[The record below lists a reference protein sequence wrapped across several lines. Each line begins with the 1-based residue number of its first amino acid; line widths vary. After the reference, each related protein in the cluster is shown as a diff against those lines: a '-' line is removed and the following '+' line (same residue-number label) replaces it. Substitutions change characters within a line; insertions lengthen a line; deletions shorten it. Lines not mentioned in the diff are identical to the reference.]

1 MLLQAFRRFNQRF
14 IPAPATGRHIDLG
27 SSPRAETLKQ
37 ARWGILFV
45 LLLAVASL
53 LFAPENVFA
62 NNPPAEPTGFT
73 VVPGDQEATLSW
85 DDPGDSSIIRYEF
98 FQTSNTVVANVKQDT
113 GQTRNIVTQESVW
126 TPIPGSDASTTSYT
140 VNPLTNYETG
150 NTNRPDVLYNFQVR
164 AVNHAADGTTEQP
177 GLPSDSVTTNPG
189 LPLAVPTGLAASW
202 NAVAGELTLAWD
214 EHPYSVE
221 TEFEVSWRN
230 LTENG
235 DEQTKQVQFTASPET
250 PATGTEIAPGISYG
264 NYDLKIRARYN
275 LGPWSPWTSA
285 VQLNINPFVDGAAT
299 TREVD
304 ENAAVDDNVGKPVEA
319 AVPSGFT
326 AAYSLDDNDAT
337 NEFFAIES
345 ATGQIT
351 VKDDSVTTGPHTV
364 TVTADIEE
372 TTPST
377 PPQTATAS
385 TEVTINVT
393 SPGRWSQVAKL
404 ESPNGAI
411 GDSFG
416 SAVAVAGTASGTIVV
431 GAKGVN
437 IGSVVDAGAVYVF
450 DGLEDNSPVKLTA
463 PSAIVG
469 EEVGY
474 SVAID
479 GDTIVVGTSPDSATA
494 AGKVYVFVKSAT
506 GGWTDSNAPVARLT
520 VNGVTAGSGFGESVA
535 ISGDTVVVGAAK
547 QTYTDGTPNSTTTEN
562 AGAVYVF
569 TKPSSG
575 WANGVTAAT
584 LRAPTPAE
592 GDFFGSS
599 VDADGANVAVGTPGA
614 NKVYVFTKP
623 SGAWADSN
631 GPGATVTPSDN
642 QDGDDEFG
650 VSLDIDGN
658 TLIVGATQYDSTA
671 NAVQTNPG
679 RAYVF
684 TKSQS
689 SWEEGD
695 DVLTGLGADPG
706 DRFGASVAVSN
717 GYVAVSRG
725 NQADNGYAG
734 SVQVF
739 PSRWTSS
746 TVPYVLTASDG
757 GANDKLGA
765 SVVWDGFDLIVGAPG
780 ASNGTGV
787 VYVWSTAPE
796 APTGLTAVPEDS
808 QVVLSWDDP
817 DDSTITKYQYR
828 KVTSNTIDGPFDF
841 SSASWLDIT
850 GSSVRTTG
858 YTVTS
863 LENSGDAIGNDVV
876 YSFQVR
882 AVNTAPDGS
891 TVQFGSPSD
900 EVKASPGQA
909 KDTPTGLAAAY
920 NPGTGT
926 ITATWNED
934 SFPGPTEF
942 EVSVRNTV
950 AGSEE
955 RLQRVGSDRSPSSSP
970 ATTAAIDI
978 GASYG
983 EYEVKIKARFNA
995 GPWSQWT
1002 DTVSLTVGPF
1012 PEGSNVTREIG
1023 ENASVGD
1030 EVGKPVTA
1038 TVPSGFTPTYSMT
1051 DNDDFS
1057 IVPRTGQIEVK
1068 GSDLDW
1074 GQQAVTVTVSVQK
1087 DDADS
1092 GPTTA
1097 TVDVT
1102 INVTSMGPWV
1112 EIAKITDSNWAAND
1126 SLGASVA
1133 VDETARTIVVGGK
1146 SVDIGSV
1153 GDAGAVYVFDGPDDS
1168 GVKLT
1173 ASATGTANEE
1183 FGYSVDIDGDTIVVG
1198 TSPATATGKVYV
1210 FVKPDA
1216 GWAASST
1223 PDATLTATGS
1233 ATGDGFG
1240 ESVAISGDNIVVG
1253 APTQDYTDGQ
1263 SNTVADAGAV
1273 YVYAKPD
1280 AGWADAT
1287 QDAKLLAAG
1296 PVANGSF
1303 GKTVDVD
1310 GDTVAAGSTGAEKV
1324 YLFTKPSSG
1333 WTDSNS
1339 PGATL
1344 TPANGQDGDNF
1355 GWSLNLVSNALAVGA
1370 PRHDGSGAAYVFT
1383 KSGATWTEAA
1393 KLTGLGVDAGDR
1405 FGDSVALSGNYLAAG
1420 RGAQADND
1428 HAGSVQVFKKPAT
1441 GWASSIVPHVQ
1452 LASDGD
1458 ANDNYGSSV
1467 ALDGSTLV
1475 VGASGVSGGKGAAY
1489 VLLAIRTSPT
1499 EWIGLV
1505 NAATGVTVTSSD
1517 GGATATVDIPGGSVN
1532 QNFIIKVDPVADDEC
1547 GDPSSGVSSRLCV
1560 EVDLFETD
1568 GITPLPET
1576 ALPDGKDPATLTIE
1590 LDATTWSALK
1600 DTYDNGDL
1608 RLWKRSGSNPWGEV
1622 SKCPD
1627 AAEDPPAECYTI
1639 EPDANDGSATVTIK
1653 HIRTFSQYNVTTPA
1667 PVIAG
1672 TKSTTPTS
1680 SASPNNVQT
1689 QPPTQGEYRPRRRRS
1704 GGGGGSGVYAPP
1716 LVTNQPP
1723 NAVGSIPPQTL
1734 ELGKG
1739 TKSVNASFNFLDPE
1753 RGELVYTVSSSDES
1767 MVQATINGYHVVL
1780 NPVGLGRAVVTVT
1793 ATDPKGAKTTQDI
1806 RIKVQEPNT
1815 PPVVVAPVPPQS
1827 IRIDGGATTLDVGSY
1842 FSDRDQLSY
1851 TASSSDQSVAT
1862 VAVTGSVLT
1871 ITPVGIGTATITP
1884 TAEDDNGA
1892 AVSLTIMVTVKEPN
1906 RPPATVSKIQLPPLV
1921 EGDDQATIN
1930 VAGYFS
1936 DEDVLVF
1943 SAASSNAS
1951 VVTASTIGGY
1961 VTIFPVRAGTAT
1973 IVVVASDPEGET
1985 APQVFRV
1992 TVREETEALPDPAS
2006 APKPTPAPTVAPPTP
2021 TALPQG
2027 VAPTSIPRTPAP
2039 AAPPSSAVPTP
2050 VPVTPVPTAAPPTP
2064 APTAAPTPAPVVR
2077 PKDAPPAA
2085 PLPVKPA
2092 AVAELVPP
2100 LSVLEP
2106 TSAPPATEKVVGDQ
2120 EGVIPSWL
2128 QIVIMIGTATAVI
2141 GSALIILK
2149 WRRWPKL
2156 SY

>member
-14 IPAPATGRHIDLG
+14 IPSPAAGRHIDPG
-27 SSPRAETLKQ
+27 PSPRAETLKQ

-45 LLLAVASL
+45 LLLAVAFL
-53 LFAPENVFA
+53 LFTPENVFA
-62 NNPPAEPTGFT
+62 NNPPAKPTGFT

-98 FQTSNTVVANVKQDT
+98 FQTSNTVAANVKQDT
-113 GQTRNIVTQESVW
+113 GQTRNTVTQESVW

-140 VNPLTNYETG
+140 VDPLTNYETG
-150 NTNRPDVLYNFQVR
+150 NTNRPDVLYTFQVR

-202 NAVAGELTLAWD
+202 NVVAGELTLAWD
-214 EHPYSVE
+214 EHSYSVE

-250 PATGTEIAPGISYG
+250 PATGTEIAPGVSYG
-264 NYDLKIRARYN
+264 NYELKVRARYN

-304 ENAAVDDNVGKPVEA
+304 ENAVVDDNVGKTVEA
-319 AVPSGFT
+319 AVPAGFT
-326 AAYSLDDNDAT
+326 AAYSLDDNDTT

-345 ATGQIT
+345 ATGQIM
-351 VKDDSVTTGPHTV
+351 VKDDSLTTGEHIV

-393 SPGRWSQVAKL
+393 SSGRWSEIAKL
-404 ESPNGAI
+404 FAPAGAAR
-411 GDSFG
+411 DSFG
-416 SAVAVAGTASGTIVV
+416 SSVAVDETTEHIVV
-431 GAKGVN
+431 GAT
-437 IGSVVDAGAVYVF
+437 GSGSNAGAVYVF
-450 DGLEDNSPVKLTA
+450 DGLEDDSPAKLTA
-463 PSAIVG
+463 PIATVG
-469 EEVGY
+469 QEFGY
-474 SVAID
+474 AVAID
-479 GDTIVVGTSPDSATA
+479 GDTVVAGTSPSAATA
-494 AGKVYVFVKSAT
+494 TGEVYVFVKPANGWVNSNGPAAT
-506 GGWTDSNAPVARLT
+506 LT
-520 VNGVTAGSGFGESVA
+520 VTGITAGDGFGESVT
-535 ISGDTVVVGAAK
+535 ISGDTIVMGASK
-547 QTYTDGTPNSTTTEN
+547 QTYTDSQSNTVDN
-562 AGAVYVF
+562 AGMVYVF
-569 TKPSSG
+569 TKPTNG
-575 WANGVTAAT
+575 WANGITAAT

-592 GDFFGSS
+592 GDLFGSS
-599 VDADGANVAVGTPGA
+599 VDADGDNIAVGAPGA
-614 NKVYVFTKP
+614 NKVFLFSKP
-623 SGAWADSN
+623 SNGWADSHA
-631 GPGATVTPSDN
+631 PGAIVEPSN
-642 QDGDDEFG
+642 AQDGDWFG
-650 VSLDIDGN
+650 ASVDLDGN
-658 TLIVGATQYDSTA
+658 TLVVGATQYDSTA

-679 RAYVF
+679 RTYVF
-684 TKSQS
+684 TKPQS
-689 SWEEGD
+689 SWSQD
-695 DVLTGLGADPG
+695 DDILTGLGADPG
-706 DRFGASVAVSN
+706 DRFGASVAVGN
-717 GYVAVSRG
+717 GYVAVARG

-739 PSRWTSS
+739 PSEWTSS
-746 TVPYVLTASDG
+746 TAPYVLTASDG
-757 GANDKLGA
+757 GENGKFGA
-765 SVVWDGFDLIVGAPG
+765 SMAWDGFDLIVGAPG
-780 ASNGTGV
+780 TSNGTGA
-787 VYVWSTAPE
+787 VYVWSTTPVPPA
-796 APTGLTAVPEDS
+796 GLTAAPGDS
-808 QVVLSWDDP
+808 QVTLSWDDP

-841 SSASWLDIT
+841 SAVSWTDIIGSGAS
-850 GSSVRTTG
+850 TTG
-858 YTVTS
+858 YTVTG
-863 LENSGDAIGNDVV
+863 LENSNDTVTSDVV
-876 YSFQVR
+876 YGFQVR

-891 TVQFGSPSD
+891 TEQSGRPSSA
-900 EVKASPGQA
+900 VKANPGFA
-909 KDTPTGLAAAY
+909 KGTPTGVTAAY
-920 NPGTGT
+920 GPSTGD

-934 SFPGPTEF
+934 SFPAPTEF

-955 RLQRVGSDRSPSSSP
+955 RFQRVGSDRSPSSTP
-970 ATTAAIDI
+970 ATTADIDV

-983 EYEVKIKARFNA
+983 EYEVKVRARFNA

-1012 PEGSNVTREIG
+1012 PESATVTREVD
-1023 ENASVGD
+1023 ENAAVGD
-1030 EVGKPVTA
+1030 DVGKPVAA
-1038 TVPSGFTPTYSMT
+1038 TVPVGFTPTYSMT

-1057 IVPRTGQIEVK
+1057 IVPETGQIQVK
-1068 GSDLDW
+1068 GDDLTW
-1074 GQQAVTVTVSVQK
+1074 GQQAVTVTVSVQE
-1087 DDADS
+1087 DGADAD
-1092 GPTTA
+1092 PTTA

-1112 EIAKITDSNWAAND
+1112 EIAKITDSNWVSND
-1126 SLGASVA
+1126 SLGTSVA
-1133 VDETARTIVVGGK
+1133 VDETAGTIVVGGK
-1146 SVDIGSV
+1146 SVDIGSA
-1153 GDAGAVYVFDGPDDS
+1153 GDAGAVYLFDGPDAS

-1173 ASATGTANEE
+1173 ASSAGTANEE
-1183 FGYSVDIDGDTIVVG
+1183 FGYSVDIDGDTVVVG
-1198 TSPATATGKVYV
+1198 TSPATTAGKVHV

-1216 GWAASST
+1216 GWAASSS

-1233 ATGDGFG
+1233 AAGDGFG
-1240 ESVAISGDNIVVG
+1240 ESVAISGDTIVVG
-1253 APTQDYTDGQ
+1253 AATQDYTDGQ
-1263 SNTVADAGAV
+1263 SNTVADVGAA
-1273 YVYAKPD
+1273 YVFTKPVT
-1280 AGWADAT
+1280 GWADSA
-1287 QDAKLLAAG
+1287 QDAKLLAPTPAETD
-1296 PVANGSF
+1296 SF
-1303 GKTVDVD
+1303 GASVDVD
-1310 GDTVAAGSTGAEKV
+1310 GDTVAVGSTGGEEV
-1324 YLFTKPSSG
+1324 YLFTKPSGG
-1333 WTDSNS
+1333 WADSSS

-1344 TPANGQDGDNF
+1344 TPTGGQDGDKF
-1355 GWSLNLVSNALAVGA
+1355 GRSLQLDGGTLAVGA
-1370 PRHDGSGAAYVFT
+1370 PQHNESGAAYVFT
-1383 KSGATWTEAA
+1383 KSGATWMEAA
-1393 KLTGLGVDAGDR
+1393 KLTGLGADAGDL
-1405 FGDSVALSGNYLAAG
+1405 FGDSVDLSGNYLAVS
-1420 RGAQADND
+1420 RGAQADNN
-1428 HAGSVQVFKKPAT
+1428 HAGSVQVFEKPDT
-1441 GWASSIVPHVQ
+1441 GWASSIVSHVQ
-1452 LASDGD
+1452 LASDG
-1458 ANDNYGSSV
+1458 ATNDNYGSSV

-1475 VGASGVSGGKGAAY
+1475 VGASGVSGSKGAAY

-1505 NAATGVTVTSSD
+1505 DAATGVTVTSSD
-1517 GGATATVDIPGGSVN
+1517 GDVTATVEIPGGAVN

-1547 GDPSSGVSSRLCV
+1547 SAPSSGAASRLCV

-1568 GITPLPET
+1568 GVTPLPET
-1576 ALPDGKDPATLTIE
+1576 ALPDDKGPATLTIE

-1627 AAEDPPAECYTI
+1627 PAEDPPTECYTI

-1667 PVIAG
+1667 SVITG

-1680 SASPNNVQT
+1680 SATPNNVQT
-1689 QPPTQGEYRPRRRRS
+1689 QRPTQDEYRPRRRRS
-1704 GGGGGSGVYAPP
+1704 GGGGGGGGGGYAPP
-1716 LVTNQPP
+1716 LVTNKPP

-1753 RGELVYTVSSSDES
+1753 KGELVYAVSSSDES

-1780 NPVGLGRAVVTVT
+1780 NPVSLGRAVVTVT

-1806 RIKVQEPNT
+1806 RIRVQESNT

-1842 FSDRDQLSY
+1842 FSDREQLSY
-1851 TASSSDQSVAT
+1851 TASSSDRSVVT

-1892 AVSLTIMVTVKEPN
+1892 VVSLTITVMVKEPN
-1906 RPPATVSKIQLPPLV
+1906 RPPATVSKVQLPPLA

-1930 VAGYFS
+1930 VADYFS
-1936 DEDVLVF
+1936 DEDVLSF

-1973 IVVVASDPEGET
+1973 IVVVATDPEGET
-1985 APQVFRV
+1985 ATQVFRV
-1992 TVREETEALPDPAS
+1992 AVREATEVLPEPAG
-2006 APKPTPAPTVAPPTP
+2006 APKPTS

-2027 VAPTSIPRTPAP
+2027 VAPTSVPPTPAP
-2039 AAPPSSAVPTP
+2039 TVRPSTAAPTP
-2050 VPVTPVPTAAPPTP
+2050 VPVTPVPTAAAPTLAPTAVPTP
-2064 APTAAPTPAPVVR
+2064 APAAR
-2077 PKDAPPAA
+2077 PKDVPPVAL
-2085 PLPVKPA
+2085 LPVKPA
-2092 AVAELVPP
+2092 AAAELVPP

-2106 TSAPPATEKVVGDQ
+2106 TSFPPATEKVVVEQ

-2128 QIVIMIGTATAVI
+2128 QMVIMIGIATAVI
-2141 GSALIILK
+2141 GTALIILT